1 MRAKFS
7 PKTTVLDQFLS
18 FFCSLIFPNNY
29 RFFTNSLKIAHFPA
43 IEQKMMGK
51 MRKYKEF
58 WNNMLSQNLEKI
70 WIFGRIYTHD
80 WQHLTR

>member
-1 MRAKFS
+1 
-7 PKTTVLDQFLS
+7 
-18 FFCSLIFPNNY
+18 
-29 RFFTNSLKIAHFPA
+29 
-43 IEQKMMGK
+43 MMGK